1 MQYKLIRSK
10 RKTLT
15 ICIKDGEVIVKSPL
29 RISVE
34 HIEKFLEEKSEWVS
48 KKLAEHARKTSVL
61 SDVISGDCV
70 MYHGRQCAVVPSEK
84 HKRIAVADG
93 ELLLPIK
100 YATDKSAA
108 LRAIT
113 AWFKRIAASELEAAL
128 AERSAKT
135 GLKYKSF
142 ALTNARTK
150 WGSCDGDCDIRLNW
164 RLVMLDANL
173 IDYVLIHELAHTVHH
188 NHGAEFWA
196 LVKSFAPDYA
206 ATKKRLK
213 TYSVLTTLYR

>member
-15 ICIKDGEVIVKSPL
+15 ICIKDGEVIVKSPP

-61 SDVISGDCV
+61 SAVISGDCV

-113 AWFKRIAASELEAAL
+113 AWFKRIAASELEAA
-128 AERSAKT
+128 
-135 GLKYKSF
+135 YKSF

-173 IDYVLIHELAHTVHH
+173 IDYVLIHELAHTAHH

>member
-15 ICIKDGEVIVKSPL
+15 ICIKDGEVIVKSPP

-61 SDVISGDCV
+61 SAVISGDCV

-100 YATDKSAA
+100 YA
-108 LRAIT
+108 IT

-128 AERSAKT
+128 TETSAKT

-164 RLVMLDANL
+164 LLVMLDANL